1 MLCPRCGREN
11 PDDARMCSACNCEL
25 PAVSTEGEKVSVR
38 ISAFAVASFALVILT
53 PLAFPMAIA
62 MRAQII
68 AYAGFILA
76 TLALV
81 LGIVGLIQIER
92 SAGRLSGRGFAVIG
106 ITIPAVFFCLIFLP
120 RIFLRPRSYA
130 YRMVCGSN
138 LAGIGKAMLIYAN
151 DYDDKL
157 PRAGGPGTI
166 WQAKINDWKADDRFA
181 AFNLQPDGTGGQAS
195 ISASLYILV
204 KCGELEPEQFVCN
217 GDRGTTKFDPAGY
230 GVHDKELADLWDFGP
245 APWKHCSYTYH
256 MPYGPYALT
265 IVSEPGLAVAADR
278 NPWIRTHELKARDFS
293 AFKPDG
299 ELEQQKAGNS
309 LLHYGDGQYV
319 LFMDSHV
326 YFEKRAYCAIDD
338 DNIYTF
344 WDAGDIRRGHPPV
357 VGSQPQDKRDSLL
370 VHDPPV
376 AGAK

>member
-1 MLCPRCGREN
+1 MLCPKCGREN

-53 PLAFPMAIA
+53 PVAFPMAIA

-92 SAGRLSGRGFAVIG
+92 SAGRLAGRGFAVIG

-120 RIFLRPRSYA
+120 RIFLRPRSVA

-166 WQAKINDWKADDRFA
+166 WQPEINNWQAGDRFA
-181 AFNLQPDGTGGQAS
+181 AYDLHADGTGGAAS
-195 ISASLYILV
+195 ISASFYLMV
-204 KCGELEPEQFVCN
+204 KYGELKPEQLVCN
-217 GDRGTTKFDPAGY
+217 KDRGTKEFKPADY
-230 GVHDKELADLWDFGP
+230 GVRDKELIDFWDFGP
-245 APWKHCSYTYH
+245 EPWKHCSYAYH

-265 IVSEPGLAVAADR
+265 TAGEAGLAVAADR
-278 NPWIRTHELKARDFS
+278 SPWIRTHRLKARDFS
-293 AFKPDG
+293 VFKPDG
-299 ELEQQKAGNS
+299 ELKEQKTGNS
-309 LLHYGDGQYV
+309 PVHKGDGQNV
-319 LFMDSHV
+319 LFLDSHV

-344 WDAGDIRRGHPPV
+344 WDGGDIRRGHPPV
-357 VGSQPQDKRDSLL
+357 VGSQPQDRLDSLL
-370 VHDPPV
+370 VHDPPMP
-376 AGAK
+376 ARK